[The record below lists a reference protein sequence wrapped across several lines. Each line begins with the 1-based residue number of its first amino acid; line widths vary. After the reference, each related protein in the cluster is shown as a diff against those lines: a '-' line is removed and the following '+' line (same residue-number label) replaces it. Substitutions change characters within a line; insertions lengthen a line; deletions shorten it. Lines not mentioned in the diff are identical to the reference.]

1 MTIYELN
8 PLRDSRWA
16 DFIDRHPRASVFHTP
31 GWLEALHRTY
41 GYKPIAVTTTPPHGA
56 ELTNGI
62 VFCDVRS
69 WLTGRRLV
77 SLPFSDHCDPL
88 IDDTTQLGEMCAYLE
103 RERHRSGWRY
113 IELRPQSMS
122 IAEAPDF
129 ADLEQSYSHVV
140 DLRPD
145 LDALFHSFHKSSI
158 QRKIRR
164 AEREMLQYEEGRGDT
179 LLREFYGLLLLT
191 RRRHH
196 VPPQP
201 FAWFENLA
209 ASLGPAMKI
218 RIARRG
224 ERPIAGLV
232 TLCHRNTMLYKYGAS
247 DAAFHCLGSMQFL
260 FWRTIQDARAQG
272 CVTLDMGRCDL
283 NHSGL
288 LTFKDRWGATRS
300 PVTYWRSPASCSTS
314 TRLRRYIDSRARR
327 ALGGAPDAICVAAG
341 RLLYRHVG

>member
-8 PLRDSRWA
+8 PLRDPRWA
-16 DFIDRHPRASVFHTP
+16 PFIDRHPRSSVFHTR
-31 GWLEALHRTY
+31 GWLKALHRTY
-41 GYKPIAVTTTPPHGA
+41 GYQPIAVTTSPHGA

-88 IDDTTQLGEMCAYLE
+88 IEDTTQLGGMCAYLE
-103 RERHRSGWRY
+103 RERHRHGWRY
-113 IELRPQSMS
+113 IELRPQSMPPAAAS
-122 IAEAPDF
+122 DF
-129 ADLEQSYSHVV
+129 ADWEQSYCHIV

-145 LDALFHSFHKSSI
+145 LDTLFHSFHKSSI

-164 AEREMLQYEEGRGDT
+164 AEREMLQYEEGRSDK
-179 LLREFYGLLLLT
+179 LLREFYALLLLT

-196 VPPQP
+196 LPPQP

-218 RIARRG
+218 RIASHG
-224 ERPIAGLV
+224 EWPIAGLV
-232 TLCHRNTMLYKYGAS
+232 TLCHRDTMLYKYGAS
-247 DAAFHCLGSMQFL
+247 NAAFHCLGSMQFL

-272 CVTLDMGRCDL
+272 CVALDLGRCDL

-288 LTFKDRWGATRS
+288 QTFKDRWGATRS
-300 PVTYWRSPASCSTS
+300 LVTYWRSPASHLTS
-314 TRLRRYIDSRARR
+314 ARLHRYIDSCVGR
-327 ALGGAPDAICVAAG
+327 ALGGAPDGLRVAAG